1 MWSIFRSKNKEIPK
15 GDNNKLVV
23 SDNGGII
30 PSMQIPEP
38 TKSLLWVTDED
49 TSKISSP
56 MQIKIE
62 IKVTSKGVEAET
74 IDDSYNIFSE
84 PSLIWTKLPVERNS
98 ELETQAM
105 YYPSYSGLSPKHRY
119 QYLNWLRNITQETNL
134 SYVFLYYYGL
144 ERHMLLGNYDLAVDE
159 VIRLIN
165 NHKKSSFRTY
175 AINAL
180 VLASGYR
187 KRADIVKKASFIL
200 EDSSPAAL
208 YIQYLARDPLT
219 AKEIINL
226 ASRVGY
232 SNKRY
237 IKELPEIFEKKLQS
251 AINEYESKYGS
262 IWDSVDLS
270 KIKGNSYAYIANYS
284 VPDNIRNIK
293 IASPLDDPNFN
304 TLLRELLKTTHIQV
318 KEHKKMA

>member
-1 MWSIFRSKNKEIPK
+1 MWSLFRSKNKETPK
-15 GDNNKLVV
+15 TDNKLEVHE
-23 SDNGGII
+23 NGGLI
-30 PSMQIPEP
+30 PSLQIPEP

-49 TSKISSP
+49 TSKISGP

-119 QYLNWLRNITQETNL
+119 QYLNWLRDVTQETNL

-165 NHKKSSFRTY
+165 HHKKSSFRTY

-180 VLASGYR
+180 ILASGYR
-187 KRADIVKKASFIL
+187 KRTDIVKKAQFIL
-200 EDSSPAAL
+200 EDSSPVAL
-208 YIQYLARDPLT
+208 YIQYLAHDPLT

-226 ASRVGY
+226 SSRVGY

-237 IKELPEIFEKKLQS
+237 IKELPELFEKELQTV
-251 AINEYESKYGS
+251 INEYESKRGS

-270 KIKGNSYAYIANYS
+270 KIKENSYAYIANYS

-293 IASPLDDPNFN
+293 IASPIDDPDFCS
-304 TLLRELLKTTHIQV
+304 LVRELLKTTHQKV
-318 KEHKKMA
+318 KDSKKRA

>member
-1 MWSIFRSKNKEIPK
+1 MWSFFRSKNKETPK
-15 GDNNKLVV
+15 KDNKLAVKG
-23 SDNGGII
+23 NGGLI

-49 TSKISSP
+49 TSKISGP

-119 QYLNWLRNITQETNL
+119 QYLNWLRDVTQETNL

-144 ERHMLLGNYDLAVDE
+144 ERHMLLGNYDMAVDE
-159 VIRLIN
+159 VICLIN
-165 NHKKSSFRTY
+165 HHRKSSFRTY
-175 AINAL
+175 AINGL
-180 VLASGYR
+180 ILASGYR
-187 KRADIVKKASFIL
+187 KRTDIVKKAPFIL

-226 ASRVGY
+226 SSRAGY
-232 SNKRY
+232 NNKRY
-237 IKELPEIFEKKLQS
+237 IKEMPELFEKELQS
-251 AINEYESKYGS
+251 TIDEYESKHRS

-270 KIKGNSYAYIANYS
+270 KVKENSYAYIANYS
-284 VPDNIRNIK
+284 VPDSIRNIK
-293 IASPLDDPNFN
+293 IASPIDDPDFSS
-304 TLLRELLKTTHIQV
+304 LLRELLKTTHLRV
-318 KEHKKMA
+318 KESKKRA